1 MTDFDRG
8 PSVQLAK
15 LFARVPDPPV
25 KADFWFDWGP
35 IFYRGRLDGSAKLLC
50 VASDPGPTERICGR
64 SLIGNAGQR
73 VQGFLAKLGIT
84 KSYVLLNAWAY
95 AVHPSRASA
104 EEGHLGDAPQLA
116 WRNELYDAVCGAP
129 LQAIVAFG
137 GMAQKAV
144 DLWAS
149 RPPVELQKVPHPS
162 SHDETKLLND
172 WRASITRLRAVVTP
186 DPGGNAAGPNYGA
199 TFTEAD
205 YAAIPRADLPF
216 GCPAFLGDDAWAR
229 AQPGGMTTVSR
240 PNPDD
245 GHTLTWRAP
254 NTGA

>member
-1 MTDFDRG
+1 MSDFDRG
-8 PSVQLAK
+8 PTVKLAK

-35 IFYRGRLDGSAKLLC
+35 IFYRGRLDKSARVLC
-50 VASDPGPTERICGR
+50 IASDPGPTERIGGR

-73 VQGFLAKLGIT
+73 VQGFLGKLGIR

-104 EEGHLGDAPQLA
+104 EEAHLADPAQLA
-116 WRNELYDAVCGAP
+116 WRNELYDAVVGP
-129 LQAIVAFG
+129 SLQAIVAFG

-144 DLWAS
+144 DLWAT
-149 RPPVELQKVPHPS
+149 RPAVELQKVPHPS
-162 SHDETKLLND
+162 SHDETKLLDD
-172 WRASITRLRAVVTP
+172 WRASITRLRAVVTA
-186 DPGGNAAGPNYGA
+186 DAGGNAGGPNYGT
-199 TFTEAD
+199 TFAEAD

-216 GCPAFLGDDAWAR
+216 GCPAFLGDDRWFR
-229 AQPGGMTTVSR
+229 AQGGQTSVSR

-245 GHTLTWRAP
+245 AHTLIWSAP
-254 NTGA
+254 NTGP